1 MNYKSFV
8 SFSLLLLF
16 SSSLQAVTLQI
27 QPSEFLYVNHTRDIP
42 TMENNHL
49 FDYLPHED
57 GGYYIAG
64 PEEIG
69 EHSMSLNTTLDVFQ
83 GDTILGIRCTFWDDD
98 NEEIWN
104 EVHAGVGYSP
114 FSPYHPVT
122 NGGMLFYLGIDGA
135 FTDNTGTQN
144 LFEFESDPSETWQYS
159 ECDGTDECYAPEP
172 FEPELVF
179 GVSARFTKSSQQL
192 RFMGCEVDV
201 ERGQERQCD
210 NAVCGAFETCVEET
224 GGECECN
231 APVNEVYI
239 SGSDFFSLDEISLLT
254 YHSTLSET
262 GGYFEGCLPNVNHPT
277 KIIYGKVPLVE
288 GDEVTEV
295 LCDFIDMNNIISD
308 AQLDDNYWWEIS
320 SFYLLRQNIVD
331 ADDPSIGTLSYEEH
345 WSFMTADGLLQ
356 SITPGFFKNHQ
367 HGGPLV
373 PGHTIESGTYW
384 IRAGLRP
391 GSLSG
396 SCGDELIFGG
406 CVVKYVP
413 ADPCE
418 NVVCGNDAS
427 CNAQTGQCECA
438 AGYFGNGCDCVDVN
452 ECETGDNDCG
462 ANTVCVNTEGAYG
475 CECASGYEM
484 NNSGACV
491 DRNECDPSAVS
502 PCHPL
507 YGNCQNTEGSYLCSC
522 DDGFSGDGVSCLDV
536 NECANANDNDCDANA
551 TCMNVAGGYECQCN
565 VWFSGDGVS
574 CEPVADLCDSNPCQN
589 GGTCLYEEGQDN
601 YSCDCTDDYAGI
613 NCQWDRSAQ
622 ALYIPE
628 GWSMISTFIDT
639 TGRDFMNDITPPIH
653 EDVLLAKDYLGNA
666 MMLEWNYS
674 AIGDWK
680 VGAGY
685 QIKMANPRT
694 LVIFGG
700 HLPGDH
706 PIEITEG
713 WSMIAYM
720 RMTRADALAAL
731 QPLIDEDNLVIAKN
745 YMGQAV
751 MPEWNYNGIGDLIP
765 GQGYQIKTEFA
776 TTFQYLPNGQSY

>member
-1 MNYKSFV
+1 MNYKP
-8 SFSLLLLF
+8 SFSFLVLFLF
-16 SSSLQAVTLQI
+16 STALQAVTLQI
-27 QPSEFLYVNHTRDIP
+27 QPSDFLYVNHTRDIP
-42 TMENNHL
+42 TMEHNHL

-69 EHSMSLNTTLDVFQ
+69 EYSMWLNTKLDVFP

-98 NEEIWN
+98 DEEIWN
-104 EVHAGVGYSP
+104 EVHAGVSYVP

-122 NGGMLFYLGIDGA
+122 NSGMLFYLGIDGA
-135 FTDNTGTQN
+135 FTDNTGAEN
-144 LFEFESDPSETWQYS
+144 LFEFESDPSDTWQYF

-192 RFMGCEVDV
+192 RFMGCELDV

-331 ADDPSIGTLSYEEH
+331 ADDPSIGTLSYEEY
-345 WSFMTADGLLQ
+345 WNFMTADGLLQ
-356 SITPGFFKNHQ
+356 SITPGFFENHQ
-367 HGGPLV
+367 YGGSLV

-391 GSLSG
+391 GSLTG

-406 CVVKYVP
+406 CVVKYIP

-418 NVVCGNDAS
+418 NVVCSDEAS
-427 CNAQTGQCECA
+427 CNAQTGQCECG
-438 AGYFGNGCDCVDVN
+438 AGYSGNGCNCIDVN
-452 ECETGDNDCG
+452 ECETGNYVCG
-462 ANTVCVNTEGAYG
+462 ANSSCVNNVGGYDCECDSGYAMNSSGVCVDID
-475 CECASGYEM
+475 ECAFS
-484 NNSGACV
+484 SI
-491 DRNECDPSAVS
+491 P
-502 PCHPL
+502 PCNPVN
-507 YGNCQNTEGSYLCSC
+507 GSCQNTEGSYICSC
-522 DDGFSGDGVSCLDV
+522 NEGFDGDGVTCLNI
-536 NECANANDNDCDANA
+536 NECNNDSDNECDINASCND
-551 TCMNVAGGYECQCN
+551 TIGGYTCTCN
-565 VWFSGDGVS
+565 AWFAGDGFT
-574 CEPVADLCDSNPCQN
+574 CEPVADLCDANPCQN
-589 GGTCLYEEGQDN
+589 NGVCSFEQGDSNYTCNCVGDYSGVNCELEGASQV
-601 YSCDCTDDYAGI
+601 
-613 NCQWDRSAQ
+613 
-622 ALYIPE
+622 LEIPA
-628 GWSMISTFIDT
+628 GWSMISTYIDT
-639 TGRDFMNDITPPIH
+639 TGQDFKDDMTAPIH
-653 EDVLLAKDYLGNA
+653 DDIMIAKDYLGNA
-666 MMLEWNYS
+666 MLLEFNYS
-674 AIGDWK
+674 ALGDWK
-680 VGAGY
+680 VGQGY
-685 QIKMANPRT
+685 QIKLANARDLT
-694 LVIFGG
+694 IVGG
-700 HLPGDH
+700 QLPADT
-706 PIEITEG
+706 EIDLPAG
-713 WSMIAYM
+713 WFMIAYL
-720 RMTRADALAAL
+720 RTTAADAMAAF
-731 QPLIDEDNLVIAKN
+731 QPLIDDDNLLIAKDF
-745 YMGQAV
+745 MGSAV
-751 MPEWNYNGIGDLIP
+751 MPEWSYNGIGDLVP
-765 GQGYQIKTEFA
+765 GQGYQVKTAVA
-776 TTFQYLPNGQSY
+776 TTFQYLPNNQSY